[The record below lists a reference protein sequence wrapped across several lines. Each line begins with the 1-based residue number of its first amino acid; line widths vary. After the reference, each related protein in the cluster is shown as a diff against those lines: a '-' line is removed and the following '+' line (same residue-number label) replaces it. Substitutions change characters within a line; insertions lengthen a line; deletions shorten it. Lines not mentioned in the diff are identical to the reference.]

1 MKTLLYLP
9 PFLATRRFDCD
20 VTGSEKFFRKMLQYT
35 GLRRKYLTVEARFPS
50 HLRLNNEFHH
60 TGGLTNAGMRI
71 LVRSKINDVYHA
83 AIRKDILDELHA
95 LPSALDVNFE
105 LSGMS
110 SLRNVDGVIMSSQ
123 CSREDRN
130 LAEKYINRGTPV
142 FYFDNLDRE
151 GFYENPGAAQTIVN
165 GLSDKYTLCFIKD
178 LPLQLELPDNVV
190 PIAPVPV
197 SERLLRFIEDSVDS
211 KREQTYTKRTV
222 NFGFF
227 GRRRPGVCRDERQAM
242 LDAAIEVGGVNG
254 IFESDGY
261 ATLREIYETMVAS
274 KYLLS
279 PSGRVW
285 CSYRH
290 TELAAL
296 RRPIL
301 INQPTCYTFQYFCYP
316 KDLLIPSI
324 KHNEILDQEK
334 YMVIVRSKLQMLLSN
349 HKDMCRHSADWLAQ
363 VKTYHTREAR
373 ARHYS
378 EIIMRHL

>member
-20 VTGSEKFFRKMLQYT
+20 AVGSEKFFRKMLHYT
-35 GLRRKYLTVEARFPS
+35 GLRRKFLAIEARFPTN
-50 HLRLNNEFHH
+50 LRLNNEFHH
-60 TGGLTNAGMRI
+60 TGGLTTNGMKI
-71 LVRSKINDVYHA
+71 LIRTKINDVYQTV
-83 AIRKDILDELHA
+83 ISKDILGGLYA
-95 LPSALDVNFE
+95 LPSALDVNFK
-105 LSGMS
+105 LSRMS
-110 SLRNVDGVIMSSQ
+110 SLGNVDGVIVSSQ

-130 LAEKYINRGTPV
+130 LAEKYIDLGTPV

-151 GFYENPGAAQTIVN
+151 EFYENPCTAQKIVN
-165 GLSDKYTLCFIKD
+165 GLSNKYRLCFIKD
-178 LPLQLELPDNVV
+178 LPLQLELPNNVV

-197 SERLLRFIEDSVDS
+197 SDRLLEIMEDEVGSM
-211 KREQTYTKRTV
+211 REGSHIKSTA

-227 GRRRPGVCRDERQAM
+227 GRRRPGICRDERQAM
-242 LDAAIEVGGVNG
+242 LDAAIDVGGVNG

-261 ATLREIYETMVAS
+261 ATLREIYETMVTS

-301 INQPTCYTFQYFCYP
+301 MNQPTCYTFEHFHYP
-316 KDLLIPSI
+316 KELFIPSL
-324 KHNEILDQEK
+324 NSGSS
-334 YMVIVRSKLQMLLSN
+334 MVHETYQKAVNKKLSN
-349 HKDMCRHSADWLAQ
+349 ILMDVNAVAHFADSWLEQ
-363 VKTYHTREAR
+363 VKSYHTRNTR
-373 ARHYS
+373 AQFYTALMMKY
-378 EIIMRHL
+378 I